1 MGRPLRV
8 GELVFLGT
16 GEAFDANIPNTA
28 VLFRLGAT
36 FLVDCGLT
44 VPPHLWRTLPD
55 PDALDALYLT
65 HFHAD
70 HTFGVPSTLFR
81 FREDGRR
88 RALTIIGQVGVERYV
103 REMLRLAYRLTPTD
117 FPFPLRF
124 LTARPGRPL
133 SFQGVQLSF
142 AQSRHSVVNLAVRLD
157 WKGKAVAI
165 SGDGSP
171 TIATERLF
179 RDCDVLVHETFQD
192 EVFEPV
198 HASLPVVV
206 DMARRTGV
214 KRLYLIHLSR
224 KFRGRAPTKVAK
236 YKSDTLQIRMA
247 SQGGRVRV

>member
-1 MGRPLRV
+1 
-8 GELVFLGT
+8 LGT

-28 VLFRLGAT
+28 VLCRLGAT

-103 REMLRLAYRLTPTD
+103 REMLRLAYRLTPID
-117 FPFPLRF
+117 LPFPLRF
-124 LTARPGRPL
+124 VTARPGRPL
-133 SFQGVQLSF
+133 NFHGVQLSF
-142 AQSRHSVVNLAVRLD
+142 AQSRHSVVNLAVRFD
-157 WKGKAVAI
+157 WNGKAVAI

-171 TIATERLF
+171 TAATERLF
-179 RDCDVLVHETFQD
+179 RDCGVLVHETFQD

-206 DMARRTGV
+206 DMARRANV

-224 KFRGRAPTKVAK
+224 KFRGRAPAMVA
-236 YKSDTLQIRMA
+236 TCA
-247 SQGGRVRV
+247 SSRVRIHIAPRGGRVRL